1 MIEQLLDPAYY
12 AYSLFSVPTFLL
24 AVALL
29 FLGTFVWVHERGT
42 RVSFSFFIMAL
53 AAGIWLFAFSG
64 MYAATDKKVALLWAK
79 GAYLGVPFIPS
90 AVYSFAV
97 TVLRITERRKIIV
110 WIVSFLSLVFS
121 FFALATD
128 LLISD
133 LHYYPWGYYPK
144 YGALGLPFLA
154 FFFGTMALSLYEF
167 SAEFKKTGPGTHKL
181 RVKSFMV
188 GFGVA
193 SLGSIDYF
201 AKYGVPIYPFGYLPI
216 FVFFII
222 AVQTIRR
229 YRLVDITPAFV
240 ADQIIATMA
249 DSLIVCDAEGKI
261 RLVNPTACSILGY
274 SRTELL
280 GKPMASFLAAA
291 RAHRFGEALQG
302 TTIRDEEAEF
312 HAKGGR
318 RVDVS
323 ISVSHLRDQD
333 QSAQG
338 VVIIGRD
345 IRERKRIEEEL
356 NFLAKFPAENPN
368 PVLRISKEGMIL
380 YANRVAQA
388 LLKLWDWKSGEPSPS
403 FFGWRCRRFIGRV

>member
-1 MIEQLLDPAYY
+1 M
-12 AYSLFSVPTFLL
+12 
-24 AVALL
+24 
-29 FLGTFVWVHERGT
+29 
-42 RVSFSFFIMAL
+42 
-53 AAGIWLFAFSG
+53 
-64 MYAATDKKVALLWAK
+64 
-79 GAYLGVPFIPS
+79 
-90 AVYSFAV
+90 
-97 TVLRITERRKIIV
+97 
-110 WIVSFLSLVFS
+110 
-121 FFALATD
+121 
-128 LLISD
+128 ISD

-144 YGALGLPFLA
+144 YGVLGLPFLA

-291 RAHRFGEALQG
+291 RAHRFG
-302 TTIRDEEAEF
+302 
-312 HAKGGR
+312 GR
-318 RVDVS
+318 RC
-323 ISVSHLRDQD
+323 R
-333 QSAQG
+333 
-338 VVIIGRD
+338 GRPF
-345 IRERKRIEEEL
+345 ETRKR
-356 NFLAKFPAENPN
+356 NSMQKGAGGSTSAF
-368 PVLRISKEGMIL
+368 
-380 YANRVAQA
+380 
-388 LLKLWDWKSGEPSPS
+388 PSPICATRTRAPRGS
-403 FFGWRCRRFIGRV
+403 SSSAGISASEKESRRSLIFWRSSRRRIRIRCSASQKRG